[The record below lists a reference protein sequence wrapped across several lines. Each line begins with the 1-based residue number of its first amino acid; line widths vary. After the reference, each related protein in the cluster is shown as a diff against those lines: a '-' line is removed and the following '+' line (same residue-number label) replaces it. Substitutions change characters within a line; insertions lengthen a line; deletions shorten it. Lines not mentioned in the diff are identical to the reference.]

1 MIQSVVTLRG
11 PTASGKTDLAIDLSD
26 RLPIEIVSV
35 DSVMVYRGLNIGSA
49 KPDQKTLNNYPHHL
63 IDICDPSVN
72 YSLGDFYE
80 DANEAIKLI
89 HSKERIPMLVGGTMM
104 YFNTLTKGLSDL
116 PSSDQ
121 AIRKKLEDEADEIG
135 WPELHKRLS
144 RIDPVSGEKIEVND
158 KQRIQRA
165 LEVYELSGKPLSSF
179 FSDNRKK
186 SEYEFFNIS
195 LFPDNRET
203 LYKRIEDRFDQM
215 LDHGLVDE
223 VRALL
228 NRPEL
233 SSSHNS
239 MKSIGYKE
247 ICAHLEGKQTLIEA
261 KEKSI
266 LATRRLAKRQLTWLR
281 SLDDS
286 QKINTFD
293 NDLNKKLYNLISDEI
308 NH

>member
-11 PTASGKTDLAIDLSD
+11 PTASGKTDLTIDLSD

-49 KPDQKTLNNYPHHL
+49 KPDQKILNNYPHHL

-80 DANEAIKLI
+80 DANEAIKFI

-144 RIDPVSGEKIEVND
+144 KIDPVSGEKIEAND

-186 SEYEFFNIS
+186 SDYEFFNIS
-195 LFPDNRET
+195 LFPDDREI

>member
-1 MIQSVVTLRG
+1 MTQSVVTLRG
-11 PTASGKTDLAIDLSD
+11 PTASGKTDLAIALSD
-26 RLPIEIVSV
+26 RLPLEIISV

-49 KPDQKTLNNYPHHL
+49 KPDQKTLYNYPHHL

-104 YFNTLTKGLSDL
+104 YFNALTKGLSHL

-121 AIRKKLEDEADEIG
+121 AIREKLEDEADEIG
-135 WPELHKRLS
+135 WPELHNRLS
-144 RIDPVSGEKIEVND
+144 KIDPVSGEKIEAND

-179 FSDNRKK
+179 FQDNRQNSDYK
-186 SEYEFFNIS
+186 FFNIN
-195 LFPDNRET
+195 LFPDDRQS
-203 LYKRIEDRFDQM
+203 LYKRIESRFTQM
-215 LDHGLVDE
+215 LELGLVDE
-223 VRALL
+223 VKRLL
-228 NRPEL
+228 NQSEL
-233 SSSHNS
+233 TSSHNS

-247 ICAHLEGKQTLIEA
+247 ICAYLEDKQTLIEA
-261 KEKSI
+261 KEKST

-281 SLDDS
+281 SLDDCH
-286 QKINTFD
+286 KLNTFD
-293 NDLNKKLYNLISDEI
+293 NDLDKKLYNLISEKI
-308 NH
+308 NL

>member
-11 PTASGKTDLAIDLSD
+11 PTASGKTDLAINLSD
-26 RLPIEIVSV
+26 RLPIEIISV

-104 YFNTLTKGLSDL
+104 YFNALTKGLSDL

-144 RIDPVSGEKIEVND
+144 KIDPVSGEKIEAND

-179 FSDNRKK
+179 FQDNRKN
-186 SEYEFFNIS
+186 SDYRFFNIN
-195 LFPDNRET
+195 LFPDDRQS
-203 LYKRIEDRFDQM
+203 LYERIESRFNQM
-215 LDHGLVDE
+215 LELGLIDE
-223 VRALL
+223 VKKLL
-228 NRPEL
+228 NQSEL
-233 SSSHNS
+233 TSSHNS

-247 ICAHLEGKQTLIEA
+247 ICAYLEGKQTLIEA
-261 KEKSI
+261 KDKST

-281 SLDDS
+281 SLDDCD
-286 QKINTFD
+286 KLNTFD
-293 NDLNKKLYNLISDEI
+293 NDLDKKLYNLISKKI
-308 NH
+308 NL

>member
-1 MIQSVVTLRG
+1 
-11 PTASGKTDLAIDLSD
+11 
-26 RLPIEIVSV
+26 
-35 DSVMVYRGLNIGSA
+35 
-49 KPDQKTLNNYPHHL
+49 
-63 IDICDPSVN
+63 
-72 YSLGDFYE
+72 
-80 DANEAIKLI
+80 
-89 HSKERIPMLVGGTMM
+89 MLVGGTMM
-104 YFNTLTKGLSDL
+104 YFNALSKGLSDL
-116 PSSDQ
+116 PSSDH
-121 AIRKKLEDEADEIG
+121 AIRKKIEDEADEIG

-144 RIDPVSGEKIEVND
+144 KIDPISGEKIKAND

-186 SEYEFFNIS
+186 SDYEFFNIS
-195 LFPDNRET
+195 LFPDDRET

>member
-35 DSVMVYRGLNIGSA
+35 DSVIVYRGLNIGSA
-49 KPDQKTLNNYPHHL
+49 KPDQKILNNYPHHL

-80 DANEAIKLI
+80 DANEAIKFI

-144 RIDPVSGEKIEVND
+144 KIDPVSGEKIEAND

-186 SEYEFFNIS
+186 SDYEFFNIS
-195 LFPDNRET
+195 LFPDDREI

>member
-11 PTASGKTDLAIDLSD
+11 PTASGKTDLAINLSD
-26 RLPIEIVSV
+26 RLPIEIISV

-80 DANEAIKLI
+80 DANEAIRLI

-104 YFNTLTKGLSDL
+104 YFNALTKGLSDL

-144 RIDPVSGEKIEVND
+144 KIDPVSGEKIEAND

-179 FSDNRKK
+179 FQDNRKN
-186 SEYEFFNIS
+186 SDYRFFNIN
-195 LFPDNRET
+195 LFPDDRQS
-203 LYKRIEDRFDQM
+203 LYERIESRFNQM
-215 LDHGLVDE
+215 LELGLIDE
-223 VRALL
+223 VKRLL
-228 NRPEL
+228 NQSEL
-233 SSSHNS
+233 TSSHNS

-247 ICAHLEGKQTLIEA
+247 ICAYLEGKQTLIEA
-261 KEKSI
+261 KDKST

-281 SLDDS
+281 SLDDCD
-286 QKINTFD
+286 KLNTFD
-293 NDLNKKLYNLISDEI
+293 NDLDKKLYNLISKKI
-308 NH
+308 NL

>member
-49 KPDQKTLNNYPHHL
+49 KPDQKILNNYPHHL

-80 DANEAIKLI
+80 DANEAIKFI

-135 WPELHKRLS
+135 WPQLHKRLS
-144 RIDPVSGEKIEVND
+144 EIDPVSGEKIEAND

-186 SEYEFFNIS
+186 SDYEFFNIS
-195 LFPDNRET
+195 LFPDDREI

>member
-49 KPDQKTLNNYPHHL
+49 KPDQKILNNYPHHL

-80 DANEAIKLI
+80 DANEAIRLI

-104 YFNTLTKGLSDL
+104 YFNALDKGLSDL

-135 WPELHKRLS
+135 WPDLHKRLS
-144 RIDPVSGEKIEVND
+144 KIDPVSGEKIEAND

-179 FSDNRKK
+179 FQDNRKNSDYK
-186 SEYEFFNIS
+186 FFNIN
-195 LFPDNRET
+195 LFPDDRQS
-203 LYKRIEDRFDQM
+203 LYERIESRFNQM
-215 LDHGLVDE
+215 LELGLIDE
-223 VRALL
+223 VKRLL
-228 NRPEL
+228 NQSEL
-233 SSSHNS
+233 TSSHNS

-247 ICAHLEGKQTLIEA
+247 ICAYLEGKQTLIEA
-261 KEKSI
+261 KEKST

-281 SLDDS
+281 TLDDCH
-286 QKINTFD
+286 KLNIFD
-293 NDLNKKLYNLISDEI
+293 NDLDKKLYNLISKKI
-308 NH
+308 NF

>member
-1 MIQSVVTLRG
+1 MTQSVITLRG
-11 PTASGKTDLAIDLSD
+11 PTASGKTHLTINLSNK
-26 RLPIEIVSV
+26 LPLEIISV

-49 KPDQKTLNNYPHHL
+49 KHDQQTLENYPHNL
-63 IDICDPSVN
+63 INICDPSFN
-72 YSLGDFYE
+72 YSLVNFYE
-80 DANEAIKLI
+80 DVNKAIKIIL
-89 HSKERIPMLVGGTMM
+89 SKRRTPILVGGTMM
-104 YFNTLTKGLSDL
+104 YFNALSKGLSDL
-116 PSSDQ
+116 PSSDH
-121 AIRKKLEDEADEIG
+121 AIRKKIEDEADEIG

-144 RIDPVSGEKIEVND
+144 EIDPVSGEKIKSND

-186 SEYEFFNIS
+186 SDYEFFNIS
-195 LFPDNRET
+195 LFPDDRET

-286 QKINTFD
+286 QKINTFH

>member
-11 PTASGKTDLAIDLSD
+11 PTASGKTDLAITLSD
-26 RLPIEIVSV
+26 RLPIEIISV

-80 DANEAIKLI
+80 DANEAIRLI

-104 YFNTLTKGLSDL
+104 YFNALTKGLSDL

-144 RIDPVSGEKIEVND
+144 KIDPVSGEKIEAND

-165 LEVYELSGKPLSSF
+165 MEVYELSGKPLSSF
-179 FSDNRKK
+179 FQDNRKN
-186 SEYEFFNIS
+186 SDYRFFNIN
-195 LFPDNRET
+195 LFPDDRQS
-203 LYKRIEDRFDQM
+203 LYERIESRFNQM
-215 LDHGLVDE
+215 LELGLIDE
-223 VRALL
+223 VKRLL
-228 NRPEL
+228 NQSEL
-233 SSSHNS
+233 TSSHNS

-247 ICAHLEGKQTLIEA
+247 ICAYLEGKQTLIEA
-261 KEKSI
+261 KEKST

-281 SLDDS
+281 SLDDCD
-286 QKINTFD
+286 KLNTFD
-293 NDLNKKLYNLISDEI
+293 NDLDKKLYNLISKKI
-308 NH
+308 NL

>member
-80 DANEAIKLI
+80 DANEAIKFI

-144 RIDPVSGEKIEVND
+144 KIDPVSGEKIEAND

-186 SEYEFFNIS
+186 SDYEFFNIS

-286 QKINTFD
+286 QQINTFD

>member
-80 DANEAIKLI
+80 DANEAIKFI

-144 RIDPVSGEKIEVND
+144 KIDPVSGEKIEAND

-186 SEYEFFNIS
+186 SDYEFFNIS
-195 LFPDNRET
+195 LFPDDRET

>member
-1 MIQSVVTLRG
+1 MTQSVITLRG
-11 PTASGKTDLAIDLSD
+11 PTASGKTHLTINLSNK
-26 RLPIEIVSV
+26 LPLEIISV

-49 KPDQKTLNNYPHHL
+49 KPDQQTLENYPHHL
-63 IDICDPSVN
+63 IDICDPSFN
-72 YSLGDFYE
+72 YSLGNFYE
-80 DANEAIKLI
+80 DVNKAIKIIL
-89 HSKERIPMLVGGTMM
+89 SKRRTPILVGGTMM
-104 YFNTLTKGLSDL
+104 YFNALSKGLSDL
-116 PSSDQ
+116 PSSDH
-121 AIRKKLEDEADEIG
+121 AIRKKIEDEADEIG

-144 RIDPVSGEKIEVND
+144 EIDPVSGEKIKSND

-186 SEYEFFNIS
+186 SDYEFFNIS
-195 LFPDNRET
+195 LFPDDRET

-215 LDHGLVDE
+215 LNLGLVDE

>member
-49 KPDQKTLNNYPHHL
+49 KPDQKILNNYPHHL

-80 DANEAIKLI
+80 DANEAIKFI

-144 RIDPVSGEKIEVND
+144 KIDPVSGEKIEAND

-186 SEYEFFNIS
+186 SDYEFFNIS
-195 LFPDNRET
+195 LFPDDREI

-233 SSSHNS
+233 TSSHNS

-247 ICAHLEGKQTLIEA
+247 ICAHIEGKQTLIEA

>member
-49 KPDQKTLNNYPHHL
+49 KPDQKILNNYPHHL

-80 DANEAIKLI
+80 DANEAIKFI

-135 WPELHKRLS
+135 WPQLHKRLS
-144 RIDPVSGEKIEVND
+144 KIDPVSGEKIEAND

-165 LEVYELSGKPLSSF
+165 LEVYELSGKTLSSF

-186 SEYEFFNIS
+186 SDYEFFNIS
-195 LFPDNRET
+195 LFPHDREI

-247 ICAHLEGKQTLIEA
+247 ICAHIEGKQTLIEA

>member
-11 PTASGKTDLAIDLSD
+11 PTASGKTDLAIALSD
-26 RLPIEIVSV
+26 RLPLEIISV

-49 KPDQKTLNNYPHHL
+49 KPDQKTLNNCPHHL

-104 YFNTLTKGLSDL
+104 YFNALTKGLSDL

-121 AIRKKLEDEADEIG
+121 SIRKKLEDEADEIG

-144 RIDPVSGEKIEVND
+144 KIDPVSGEKIEAND

-179 FSDNRKK
+179 FQDNRKNSDYK
-186 SEYEFFNIS
+186 FFNIN
-195 LFPDNRET
+195 LFPDDRQS
-203 LYKRIEDRFDQM
+203 LYERIESRFNQM
-215 LDHGLVDE
+215 LELGLIDE
-223 VRALL
+223 VKKLL
-228 NRPEL
+228 NQSEL
-233 SSSHNS
+233 TSSHNS

-247 ICAHLEGKQTLIEA
+247 ICAYLEGKQTLIEA
-261 KEKSI
+261 KEKST

-281 SLDDS
+281 SLDDCH
-286 QKINTFD
+286 KLNTFD
-293 NDLNKKLYNLISDEI
+293 NELDKKLYNLISEKI
-308 NH
+308 NL

>member
-135 WPELHKRLS
+135 WPQLHKRLS
-144 RIDPVSGEKIEVND
+144 KIDPVSGEKIEAND

-186 SEYEFFNIS
+186 SDYEFFNIS
-195 LFPDNRET
+195 LFPDDREI

>member
-49 KPDQKTLNNYPHHL
+49 KPDQKILNNYPHHL

-80 DANEAIKLI
+80 DANEAIKFI
-89 HSKERIPMLVGGTMM
+89 HSKERIPMLVGGTML

-144 RIDPVSGEKIEVND
+144 KIDPVSGEKIEAND

-186 SEYEFFNIS
+186 SDYEFFNIS
-195 LFPDNRET
+195 LFPDDREI

>member
-1 MIQSVVTLRG
+1 MTQSVITLRG

-63 IDICDPSVN
+63 IDICGPSVN

-80 DANEAIKLI
+80 DANEAIKFI

-104 YFNTLTKGLSDL
+104 YFNALSKGLSDL
-116 PSSDQ
+116 PSSDH
-121 AIRKKLEDEADEIG
+121 AIRKKIEDEADEIG

-144 RIDPVSGEKIEVND
+144 EIDPVSGEKIKSND

-186 SEYEFFNIS
+186 SDYEFFNIS
-195 LFPDNRET
+195 LFPDDRET

-223 VRALL
+223 VRTLL

>member
-1 MIQSVVTLRG
+1 MTQSVITLRG
-11 PTASGKTDLAIDLSD
+11 PTASGKTHLTINLSNK
-26 RLPIEIVSV
+26 LPLEIISV

-49 KPDQKTLNNYPHHL
+49 KPDQQTLENYPHHL
-63 IDICDPSVN
+63 IDICDPSFN
-72 YSLGDFYE
+72 YSLGNFYE
-80 DANEAIKLI
+80 DVNKAIKIIL
-89 HSKERIPMLVGGTMM
+89 SKRRTPILVGGTMM
-104 YFNTLTKGLSDL
+104 YFNALSKGLSDL
-116 PSSDQ
+116 PSSDH
-121 AIRKKLEDEADEIG
+121 AIRKKIEDEADEIG

-144 RIDPVSGEKIEVND
+144 KIDPVSGEKIKSND

-186 SEYEFFNIS
+186 SDYEFFNIS
-195 LFPDNRET
+195 LFPDDRET

>member
-1 MIQSVVTLRG
+1 MTQSVITLRG
-11 PTASGKTDLAIDLSD
+11 PTASGKTHLTINLSNK
-26 RLPIEIVSV
+26 LPLEIISV
-35 DSVMVYRGLNIGSA
+35 VSVMVYRGLNIGSA
-49 KPDQKTLNNYPHHL
+49 KPDQQTLENYPHHL
-63 IDICDPSVN
+63 IDICDPSFN
-72 YSLGDFYE
+72 YSLGNFYE
-80 DANEAIKLI
+80 DVNKAIKIIL
-89 HSKERIPMLVGGTMM
+89 SKRRTPILVGGTMM
-104 YFNTLTKGLSDL
+104 YFNALSKGLSDL
-116 PSSDQ
+116 PSSDH
-121 AIRKKLEDEADEIG
+121 AIRKKIEDEADEIG

-144 RIDPVSGEKIEVND
+144 EIDPVSGEKIKSND

-186 SEYEFFNIS
+186 SDYEFFNIS
-195 LFPDNRET
+195 LFPDDRET

>member
-1 MIQSVVTLRG
+1 MTQSVITLRG

-49 KPDQKTLNNYPHHL
+49 KPDQKILNNYPHHL
-63 IDICDPSVN
+63 IDICDPSFN
-72 YSLGDFYE
+72 YSLGNFYE
-80 DANEAIKLI
+80 DVNKAIKIIL
-89 HSKERIPMLVGGTMM
+89 SKRRTPILVGGTMM
-104 YFNTLTKGLSDL
+104 YFNALSKGLSDL
-116 PSSDQ
+116 PSSDHV
-121 AIRKKLEDEADEIG
+121 IRKKIEDEADEIG

-144 RIDPVSGEKIEVND
+144 EIDPVSGEKIKSND

-186 SEYEFFNIS
+186 SDYEFFNIS
-195 LFPDNRET
+195 LFPDDRET
-203 LYKRIEDRFDQM
+203 LYKKIEDRFDQM
-215 LDHGLVDE
+215 LDHALVDE

-281 SLDDS
+281 TLDDS

-293 NDLNKKLYNLISDEI
+293 NDLDKKLYNLISDEI

>member
-11 PTASGKTDLAIDLSD
+11 PTASGKTDLAITLSD
-26 RLPIEIVSV
+26 RLPIEIISV

-80 DANEAIKLI
+80 DANEAIRLI

-104 YFNTLTKGLSDL
+104 YFNALTKGLSDL

-144 RIDPVSGEKIEVND
+144 KIDPVSGEKIEAND

-179 FSDNRKK
+179 FQDNRKN
-186 SEYEFFNIS
+186 SDYRFFNIN
-195 LFPDNRET
+195 LFPDDRQS
-203 LYKRIEDRFDQM
+203 LYERIESRFNQM
-215 LDHGLVDE
+215 LELGLIDE
-223 VRALL
+223 VKRLL
-228 NRPEL
+228 NQSEL
-233 SSSHNS
+233 TSSHNS

-247 ICAHLEGKQTLIEA
+247 ICAYLEGKQTLIEA
-261 KEKSI
+261 KEKST

-281 SLDDS
+281 SLDDCH
-286 QKINTFD
+286 KLNTFD
-293 NDLNKKLYNLISDEI
+293 NDLDKKLYNLISKKI
-308 NH
+308 NL

>member
-49 KPDQKTLNNYPHHL
+49 KPDQKILNNYPHHI

-89 HSKERIPMLVGGTMM
+89 HSKERIPMLIGGTMM

-135 WPELHKRLS
+135 WPQLHKRLS
-144 RIDPVSGEKIEVND
+144 KIDPVSGEKIEAND

-186 SEYEFFNIS
+186 SDYEFFNIS

>member
-1 MIQSVVTLRG
+1 MTQSVITLRG
-11 PTASGKTDLAIDLSD
+11 PTASGKTHLTINLSNK
-26 RLPIEIVSV
+26 LPLEIISV

-49 KPDQKTLNNYPHHL
+49 KPDQQTLENYPHHL
-63 IDICDPSVN
+63 IDICDPSFN
-72 YSLGDFYE
+72 YSLGNFYE
-80 DANEAIKLI
+80 DVNKAIKIIL
-89 HSKERIPMLVGGTMM
+89 SKRRTPILVGGTMM
-104 YFNTLTKGLSDL
+104 YFNALSKGLSDL
-116 PSSDQ
+116 PSSDH
-121 AIRKKLEDEADEIG
+121 AIRKKIEDEADEIG

-144 RIDPVSGEKIEVND
+144 EIDPVSGEKIKSND

-179 FSDNRKK
+179 YSDNRKK
-186 SEYEFFNIS
+186 SDYEFFNIS
-195 LFPDNRET
+195 LFPDDRET

>member
-1 MIQSVVTLRG
+1 MIQSVITLRG
-11 PTASGKTDLAIDLSD
+11 PTASGKTHLTIDLSNK
-26 RLPIEIVSV
+26 LPLEIISV

-49 KPDQKTLNNYPHHL
+49 KPDQKTLENYPHHL
-63 IDICDPSVN
+63 IDICDPSFN
-72 YSLGDFYE
+72 YSLGNFYE
-80 DANEAIKLI
+80 DVNQAIKI
-89 HSKERIPMLVGGTMM
+89 IFSKGKTPILVGGTMM
-104 YFNTLTKGLSDL
+104 YFNALSKGLSHL

-121 AIRKKLEDEADEIG
+121 EIRKKIEDEAHEIG

-144 RIDPVSGEKIEVND
+144 KVDPVSGEKIKAND

-195 LFPDNRET
+195 LFPDDRET

-215 LDHGLVDE
+215 LNLGLVDE

-233 SSSHNS
+233 TSSHNS

-247 ICAHLEGKQTLIEA
+247 ICAHIEGKQTLIEA

-281 SLDDS
+281 TLDDS
-286 QKINTFD
+286 QKVNTFD
-293 NDLNKKLYNLISDEI
+293 NDLNKKLYNLISEEI

>member
-144 RIDPVSGEKIEVND
+144 RIDPLSGEKIEAND

-186 SEYEFFNIS
+186 SDYEFFNIS
-195 LFPDNRET
+195 LFPDDRET

>member
-80 DANEAIKLI
+80 DANEAIKFI

-135 WPELHKRLS
+135 WPQLHKRLS
-144 RIDPVSGEKIEVND
+144 KIDPVSGEKIEAND

-165 LEVYELSGKPLSSF
+165 LEVYELSCKPLSSF

-186 SEYEFFNIS
+186 SDYEFFNIS
-195 LFPDNRET
+195 LFPDDREI

-233 SSSHNS
+233 TSSHNS

-247 ICAHLEGKQTLIEA
+247 ICAHIEGKQTLIEA

-266 LATRRLAKRQLTWLR
+266 LATRRLAKRQLTCLR